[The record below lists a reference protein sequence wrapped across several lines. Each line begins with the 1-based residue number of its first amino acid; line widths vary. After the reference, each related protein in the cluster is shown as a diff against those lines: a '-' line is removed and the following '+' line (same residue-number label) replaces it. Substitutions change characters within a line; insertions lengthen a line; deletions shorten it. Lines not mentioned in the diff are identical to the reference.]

1 MLTRVRATA
10 KHVRVSPQKVR
21 QVARL
26 IQGMPALE
34 AATMLEF
41 TDKAAAR
48 PLLKCLNS
56 AIANAEN
63 NDGLDPDQLVVDTA
77 VADEG
82 PTMKRYQPR
91 AMGRAYRIRKRTTHI
106 TVIVAAESDF
116 DAADEA

>member
-1 MLTRVRATA
+1 MITKVRATA

-26 IQGMPALE
+26 IVGMPALE

-48 PLLKCLNS
+48 PLLKVLNS

-63 NDGLDPDQLVVDTA
+63 NDDLDPDDLVVAEA
-77 VADEG
+77 VVDEG
-82 PTMKRYQPR
+82 PTLKRYQPR
-91 AMGRAYRIRKRTTHI
+91 AMGRAYRIRKRTSHI
-106 TVIVAAESDF
+106 TVVVSPMSDVVES
-116 DAADEA
+116 